1 MTTVTISADG
11 QAVAL
16 ACTPLAAAGD
26 RSPKP
31 LSPTDWSGLFASL
44 KAAEMRPRDLLG
56 LDAESIAT
64 RLGIGVD
71 PATRLAALMSRGGQL
86 ALELERLE
94 SLGIWMISQV
104 DDDYPADL
112 VGRLG
117 RTAPPVLFGSGPRSA
132 LNERSIAVVGSR
144 DADDA
149 ALAYSSRLGARCAS
163 EGFAIVSGAARG
175 IDITAM
181 MGAVESGGRAIGIT
195 VDPLERLVRRGELRS
210 AIADELLTLAT
221 PFHPGARWHQGNAMR
236 RNRLIYATS
245 RAAVVVTT
253 AAGSGGT
260 WAGAIEDLKGN
271 WVPLHVRD
279 DGSQGNRLLI
289 SEGGRPLSKDVDDL
303 SVEKLAEPIQDTL
316 LSSPPAEPPADEPP
330 ASAFDAVW
338 PLFVLALDQ
347 PRKEKELTERLELQ
361 PSQVRAWLELA
372 VEQGLVEVSKK
383 PKRFSLVGR
392 ALDAA
397 QMHLDA

>member
-1 MTTVTISADG
+1 MTTLSVSADG

-16 ACTPLAAAGD
+16 ACTTLAAAGD
-26 RSPKP
+26 RSTKP
-31 LSPTDWSGLFASL
+31 LSPTDWSGLSASL
-44 KAAEMRPRDLLG
+44 KVAGMRPRDLLG
-56 LDAESIAT
+56 LDAESIAA
-64 RLGIGVD
+64 RLGIGMD
-71 PATRLAALMSRGGQL
+71 PAGRLSALMSRGGQL

-94 SLGIWMISQV
+94 SLGIWVISQV

-144 DADDA
+144 DADDD
-149 ALAYSSRLGARCAS
+149 ALAYASRLGALCAGQ
-163 EGFAIVSGAARG
+163 GFAIASGAARG

-181 MGAVESGGRAIGIT
+181 MAAVESGGRAVGIT

-236 RNRLIYATS
+236 RNRLVYAIS

-260 WAGAIEDLKGN
+260 WAGAIEDLKGS

-289 SEGGRPLSKDVDDL
+289 SEGGRPLSVDIEDL
-303 SVEKLAEPIQDTL
+303 LVEKLAEPTQDTL
-316 LSSPPAEPPADEPP
+316 LSSAVVEAPRDEPP

-372 VEQGLVEVSKK
+372 VDQGLVEVTKR
-383 PKRFSLVGR
+383 PKRFSLVGH
-392 ALDAA
+392 AVDAA
-397 QMHLDA
+397 QLHLDA